1 MQHTHEPNN
10 VAPHVKVGGER
21 TKIAIMTKKQNYKA
35 EAKYFGIYWAVA
47 ASLVTSG
54 KSRQTTRHTP
64 AIRDQ

>member
-35 EAKYFGIYWAVA
+35 EAKYFGIY
-47 ASLVTSG
+47 
-54 KSRQTTRHTP
+54 
-64 AIRDQ
+64 